1 MPRAKN
7 YDRTTALEKAR
18 DAFWQYG
25 YDALGV
31 RTIEEL
37 TGLNRFAIQTD
48 FGGKQGLFLEAL
60 EHYENAAIKHI
71 IKPLRAGGLTA
82 IKHFFSEAT
91 TLQKD
96 DPRVFGC
103 LMVNTV
109 IENAA
114 HNHFELK
121 KRTDAHY
128 ARMLDAFTTA
138 LGNARKDGEIS
149 EDFDIE
155 EAASF
160 LMGLAMGM
168 QVYIRMTGSLSSA
181 RHQANMALKTIDT
194 WQNRPC

>member
-1 MPRAKN
+1 MPRPKN
-7 YDRTTALEKAR
+7 YDRSTALEKAR

-31 RTIEEL
+31 RAIEQL

-60 EHYENAAIKHI
+60 EHYAQAAITHI
-71 IKPLRAGGLTA
+71 IEPIRAGGLSE
-82 IKHFFSEAT
+82 IKHFFTKIA
-91 TLQKD
+91 TLQKQ

-114 HNHFELK
+114 HNHLELK

-128 ARMLDAFTTA
+128 ARMLDAFKSA
-138 LGNARKDGEIS
+138 LGNARDAGDIA
-149 EDFDIE
+149 EDFDTE

-160 LMGLAMGM
+160 LLSLAMGM
-168 QVYIRMTGSLSSA
+168 QVHIRMTGSVTSV
-181 RHQANMALKTIDT
+181 RHQAHMAVKTIDS
-194 WQNRPC
+194 WQKYAT

>member
-1 MPRAKN
+1 MPRPKN
-7 YDRTTALEKAR
+7 YDRSTALEKAR

-31 RTIEEL
+31 RAIEQL

-60 EHYENAAIKHI
+60 EHYAQTAIKHI
-71 IKPLRAGGLTA
+71 IEPIRAGGLSA
-82 IKHFFSEAT
+82 IKHFFTEIA
-91 TLQKD
+91 TLQKQ

-114 HNHFELK
+114 HNHIEFK

-128 ARMLDAFTTA
+128 ARMLDAFISA
-138 LGNARKDGEIS
+138 LRNARDVGDIA
-149 EDFDIE
+149 EDFNIE

-160 LMGLAMGM
+160 LLSLAMGM
-168 QVYIRMTGSLSSA
+168 QVHIRMTGSVTSV
-181 RHQANMALKTIDT
+181 RHPAGMAVKTINS
-194 WQNRPC
+194 WQKHAT